1 LPTEVQVLIAL
12 NNHANLLSRLSGT
25 ALTELNAMYGL
36 PLIVFP
42 SVGMIVISSVSLVE
56 ANLSLKLTQLHSPLF
71 ALLMMALNQ
80 AVTNFVKE
88 LQCYLRS

>member
-25 ALTELNAMYGL
+25 ALTELNATYGL
-36 PLIVFP
+36 LLIAFL
-42 SVGMIVISSVSLVE
+42 SVGMIAISSVSQVE
-56 ANLSLKLTQLHSPLF
+56 VNLFLKSTQLHSPLF

-80 AVTNFVKE
+80 AVTKFVKE